1 MGFRNGAYAMVW
13 KVEYRN
19 NMIVV
24 NLSTSRKKKGVEPPE
39 YETDFSGFASF
50 YGEAAK
56 KINETIGLQPKTK
69 IRLLECEVTTRYDAN
84 RDERYTNFNV
94 YDWEPASEPNGK
106 SADTPAT
113 PKPAVETK
121 EKGDEAGDE
130 DDLPF

>member
-24 NLSTSRKKKGVEPPE
+24 NLSTSRKKRGVEPPE

-56 KINETIGLQPKTK
+56 KGSETIGLQPKTK
-69 IRLLECEVTTRYDAN
+69 SRILECEVTTRYDAN

-94 YDWEPASEPNGK
+94 YDWEPASEPDGNP
-106 SADTPAT
+106 APAT
-113 PKPAVETK
+113 PPQPVAETK
-121 EKGDEAGDE
+121 KKGNEGSEDE